1 MRAGMTSRIILASA
15 SPRRRALL
23 ESAGF
28 RPDVRI
34 PNADETWP
42 PGPLEDGVVAIAR
55 RKLDRLGAVTD
66 LALAADTVVALGQE
80 VLGKPR
86 DAADATRMLERLSGV
101 EHRVITGFIVRRG
114 ERVHAEAVVSRVRF
128 RALSA
133 ADIARYVAT
142 GECQDK
148 AGAYGIQGEGGAL
161 VAWLEG
167 SYTNI
172 VGLPLA
178 EVLRALERLA

>member
-1 MRAGMTSRIILASA
+1 MTQRIILASA

-23 ESAGF
+23 ASAGF
-28 RPDVRI
+28 DTDVRI

-42 PGPLEDGVVAIAR
+42 PGSLEDGAIAIAG
-55 RKLDRLGAVTD
+55 RKLAKLGAVD
-66 LALAADTVVALGQE
+66 GLALAADTVVALGDE
-80 VLGKPR
+80 ALGKPA
-86 DAADATRMLERLSGV
+86 DAAEAAHMLRRLSGV
-101 EHRVITGFIVRRG
+101 EHRVITGFVVTRG
-114 ERVHAEAVVSRVRF
+114 GQRHAEAVVSRVRF
-128 RALSA
+128 RALSD
-133 ADIARYVAT
+133 ADIVRYVAT
-142 GECQDK
+142 GECLDK